1 MGCPWEGPN
10 EAPRHLDWEVAMSVP
25 LRHGVLCFV
34 PGLYRTRGGG
44 QGAPATISPLI
55 IFTIAAH
62 KKAARAAGSSSADVL
77 KILYLYVW
85 HALGKQEI

>member
-1 MGCPWEGPN
+1 MFPP
-10 EAPRHLDWEVAMSVP
+10 DTV
-25 LRHGVLCFV
+25 GVLCFV

-77 KILYLYVW
+77 KIYMISMARTW
-85 HALGKQEI
+85 QQEI